1 MDCHCAECRRF
12 HVAAFVR
19 YLRVPENDVSVTGD
33 TVVRF
38 RDSCTGQAVSRTYC
52 RRCATKLLTQQ
63 LPVNDDNNNNNN
75 NNDPKYLLVNMGPLD
90 GHTIPPKVTRQWLR
104 TMPQL
109 QSPNMEASWT
119 RAVPPRNDDDDDEA
133 TPPPPVVTVTGGCTC
148 GACQYEFELHPRQ
161 LELQHCY
168 CSLCRQLSGG
178 PFMTWIP
185 IRAHQQNFRWL
196 LQGSITK
203 TNAKT
208 PQRASVPD
216 GGSDGFSS
224 SLLASN
230 DVARPP
236 KSQGEAPL
244 VRYTDIGQRHVCP
257 NCAGVL
263 SIWYDADANN
273 NNNNDSDF
281 SIWLAAGGLDSIRL
295 PFYVEPYLERVVHIC
310 CNYKPDWYS
319 LLDDDIPRLGE
330 AS

>member
-1 MDCHCAECRRF
+1 
-12 HVAAFVR
+12 
-19 YLRVPENDVSVTGD
+19 
-33 TVVRF
+33 
-38 RDSCTGQAVSRTYC
+38 
-52 RRCATKLLTQQ
+52 
-63 LPVNDDNNNNNN
+63 
-75 NNDPKYLLVNMGPLD
+75 
-90 GHTIPPKVTRQWLR
+90 
-104 TMPQL
+104 
-109 QSPNMEASWT
+109 
-119 RAVPPRNDDDDDEA
+119 
-133 TPPPPVVTVTGGCTC
+133 
-148 GACQYEFELHPRQ
+148 
-161 LELQHCY
+161 
-168 CSLCRQLSGG
+168 
-178 PFMTWIP
+178 MTWIP

-203 TNAKT
+203 TNTKT